1 MEVYLIRHGIAEER
15 GTYADD
21 EQRPLVKKG
30 RDKTTQ
36 VAQRLLK
43 IGLKFEVI
51 LSSPLVRAY
60 QTAEILRQV
69 GLAKTIETFVPL
81 KPDGA
86 LAESV
91 AKPIAKHG
99 GRPIAEWLEWL
110 QQYQLEHPDTKI
122 ALVGH
127 QPDLGNWTEMLLW
140 GTVKG
145 QIEIKKAGVI
155 GLKIPEIGTPI
166 ARSTL
171 FLHTAPKWL
180 I

>member
-1 MEVYLIRHGIAEER
+1 MEVYLIRHGIAGEK

-30 RDKTTQ
+30 RDKTAQ
-36 VAQRLLK
+36 VAQRLVSV
-43 IGLKFEVI
+43 GLKFDLL

-60 QTAEILRQV
+60 QTAEILQQA
-69 GLAKTIETFVPL
+69 GLAKTIETFAPL

-86 LAESV
+86 
-91 AKPIAKHG
+91 IAQ
-99 GRPIAEWLEWL
+99 WLEWL
-110 QQYQLEHPDTKI
+110 QQYQLQHPDAKI

-140 GTVKG
+140 GDIKG
-145 QIEIKKAGVI
+145 QIEVKKSGVI
-155 GLKIPEIGTPI
+155 GLKIPQFGTPI

-171 FLHTAPKWL
+171 FLHVSPKWL
-180 I
+180 IF